1 MIKRIRGNETNRS
14 KREQIKITT
23 MEVNGRNNERTIT
36 QECPYVRQYSVES
49 GRKQEKERV
58 RDVEEGIRKKS
69 QTTKREI
76 VDRVAKMQR
85 G

>member
-1 MIKRIRGNETNRS
+1 
-14 KREQIKITT
+14 

-36 QECPYVRQYSVES
+36 QECPYVRQYSAES

-58 RDVEEGIRKKS
+58 RDIEEGIRKKS

>member
-1 MIKRIRGNETNRS
+1 MRH
-14 KREQIKITT
+14 
-23 MEVNGRNNERTIT
+23 
-36 QECPYVRQYSVES
+36 YSVES